1 MNRVKTRKKSTV
13 IIAWVLAVIT
23 FLSVFATGMTAFAA
37 SESSY
42 SMLKTNCRQGKQP
55 SAEYGDGNNP
65 INEKKY
71 KRSGGDYYLYTDITG
86 ISPASNNQT
95 SDIISE
101 YKYNQL
107 TAGAKQDFLKDF
119 IQVAYN
125 YEDYYSKHEASNGQ
139 IVTGETVSDLLEELQ
154 QVSGAGSQIM
164 AALMSDTKPDYASA
178 NRIYQPFSGLVG
190 TVLGLISILIMSL
203 LAVTMALDIAYIV
216 IPSFQLLLDGGDDAG
231 GGQAKGMS
239 RIISQEAR
247 SAVKSVSD
255 GGGGG
260 QSGSGNKMAI
270 GQYFKMRWK
279 ALIVLGICL
288 LYLVQGQIY
297 SFVAWVIDL
306 VSGFL
311 GF

>member
-1 MNRVKTRKKSTV
+1 MNRIKTRKKSTV

-23 FLSVFATGMTAFAA
+23 LLSVFATGMTAFAA
-37 SESSY
+37 ESSY
-42 SMLKTNCRQGKQP
+42 YMLKTNCRQGKQP
-55 SAEYGDGNNP
+55 TAEYGDVNNP

-86 ISPASNNQT
+86 SSDPNNQT

-119 IQVAYN
+119 IQIAYN
-125 YEDYYSKHEASNGQ
+125 YEDYYSKNEPGNNQ
-139 IVTGETVSDLLEELQ
+139 VVTGETVSDLLEELQ

-190 TVLGLISILIMSL
+190 TALGLISILIMSL

>member
-1 MNRVKTRKKSTV
+1 MNRIKTRKKSTI

-37 SESSY
+37 ESSY
-42 SMLKTNCRQGKQP
+42 YMLKTKCRQGKQP
-55 SAEYGDGNNP
+55 TAEYGDVNNP

-86 ISPASNNQT
+86 SSDPNNQT

-119 IQVAYN
+119 IQIAYN
-125 YEDYYSKHEASNGQ
+125 YEDYYSKNESGNNQ
-139 IVTGETVSDLLEELQ
+139 VVTGETVSDLLEELQ

-164 AALMSDTKPDYASA
+164 AALMSDTKPDYATA

-190 TVLGLISILIMSL
+190 TALGLISILIMSL

>member
-13 IIAWVLAVIT
+13 IIAWVLAIIT
-23 FLSVFATGMTAFAA
+23 LLSVFATGMTAFAA
-37 SESSY
+37 ESSY
-42 SMLKTNCRQGKQP
+42 YMLKTKCRQGKQP
-55 SAEYGDGNNP
+55 TAEYGDVNNP

-86 ISPASNNQT
+86 SSDPNNQT

-119 IQVAYN
+119 IQIAYN
-125 YEDYYSKHEASNGQ
+125 YEDYYSKNESGNNQ
-139 IVTGETVSDLLEELQ
+139 VVTGETVSDLLEELQ

-164 AALMSDTKPDYASA
+164 AALMSDTKPDYATA

-190 TVLGLISILIMSL
+190 TALGLISILIMSL

>member
-1 MNRVKTRKKSTV
+1 
-13 IIAWVLAVIT
+13 
-23 FLSVFATGMTAFAA
+23 
-37 SESSY
+37 
-42 SMLKTNCRQGKQP
+42 
-55 SAEYGDGNNP
+55 
-65 INEKKY
+65 
-71 KRSGGDYYLYTDITG
+71 
-86 ISPASNNQT
+86 
-95 SDIISE
+95 
-101 YKYNQL
+101 
-107 TAGAKQDFLKDF
+107 
-119 IQVAYN
+119 
-125 YEDYYSKHEASNGQ
+125 
-139 IVTGETVSDLLEELQ
+139 
-154 QVSGAGSQIM
+154 M

-190 TVLGLISILIMSL
+190 TALGLISILIMSL

>member
-1 MNRVKTRKKSTV
+1 MNRIKTRKKSTV

-23 FLSVFATGMTAFAA
+23 LLSVFATGMTAFAA
-37 SESSY
+37 ESSY
-42 SMLKTNCRQGKQP
+42 YMLKTNCRQGKQP
-55 SAEYGDGNNP
+55 TAEYGDVNNP

-86 ISPASNNQT
+86 SSDPNNQT

-119 IQVAYN
+119 IQIAYN
-125 YEDYYSKHEASNGQ
+125 YEDYYSKNESGNNQ
-139 IVTGETVSDLLEELQ
+139 VVTGETVSDLLEELQ

-164 AALMSDTKPDYASA
+164 AALMSDTKPDYATA

-190 TVLGLISILIMSL
+190 TALGLISILIMSL

>member
-1 MNRVKTRKKSTV
+1 MNSVSIQRKRKSTV
-13 IIAWVLAVIT
+13 IIALVLAIIT
-23 FLSVFATGMTAFAA
+23 FFSVFAAGMTAFADG
-37 SESSY
+37 SSY
-42 SMLKTNCRQGKQP
+42 EELKQACRAGDQP
-55 SAEYGDGNNP
+55 NPSYGDNRHP
-65 INEKKY
+65 IKEKKY
-71 KRSGGDYYLYTDITG
+71 KRSGGDYYLYTEVTG
-86 ISPASNNQT
+86 IADQNSSE
-95 SDIISE
+95 IISE

-119 IQVAYN
+119 IQIAYN
-125 YEDYYSKHEASNGQ
+125 YEDFYSKEEVAANGNV
-139 IVTGETVSDLLEELQ
+139 ITGETVTDLLDELQ

-164 AALMSDTKPDYASA
+164 AALMSETKPDYATA
-178 NRIYQPFSGLVG
+178 NRIYAPFSGVVG
-190 TVLGLISILIMSL
+190 TVLGLLSIIIMSL

-216 IPSFQLLLDGGDDAG
+216 IPAFQLALDGGDDNG
-231 GGQAKGMS
+231 SGKGMAK
-239 RIISQEAR
+239 IISQEAR

-255 GGGGG
+255 GGGSG

-279 ALIVLGICL
+279 ALLMLGICL

-297 SFVAWVIDL
+297 SAVAWIIDL

>member
-1 MNRVKTRKKSTV
+1 MNRIKTRKKSTI

-37 SESSY
+37 ESSY
-42 SMLKTNCRQGKQP
+42 YMLKTRCRSGEQP
-55 SAEYGDGNNP
+55 SAEYGDVNKP
-65 INEKKY
+65 VKEKKY

-86 ISPASNNQT
+86 LSASSNQT

-119 IQVAYN
+119 IQIAYN
-125 YEDYYSKHEASNGQ
+125 YEDYYSKNEASNGQ
-139 IVTGETVSDLLEELQ
+139 VITGETVSDLLEELQ

-164 AALMSDTKPDYASA
+164 AALMSDTKPDYATA

-190 TVLGLISILIMSL
+190 TALGLISILIVSL

>member
-13 IIAWVLAVIT
+13 IIAWVLAIIT
-23 FLSVFATGMTAFAA
+23 LLSVFATGMTAFAA
-37 SESSY
+37 ESSY
-42 SMLKTNCRQGKQP
+42 YMLKTKCRQGKQP
-55 SAEYGDGNNP
+55 TAEYGDVNNP

-86 ISPASNNQT
+86 SSDPNNQT

-119 IQVAYN
+119 IQIAYN
-125 YEDYYSKHEASNGQ
+125 YEDYYSKNESGNNQ
-139 IVTGETVSDLLEELQ
+139 VVTGETVSDLLEELQ

-190 TVLGLISILIMSL
+190 TALGLISILIMSL